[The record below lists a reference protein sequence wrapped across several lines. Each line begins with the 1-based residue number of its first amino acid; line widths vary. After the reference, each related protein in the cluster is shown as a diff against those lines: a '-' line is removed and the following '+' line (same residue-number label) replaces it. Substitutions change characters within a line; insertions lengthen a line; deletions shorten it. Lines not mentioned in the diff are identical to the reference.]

1 MAHLLTSDSK
11 SSDFAYDDAY
21 RLFLIT
27 RREQQANYRFG
38 RTQGQPVRFRASR
51 TVRRVRGYL
60 KNMIEAIADSKMRR
74 VEREFELRGIRYDRQ
89 RLGVVQFW
97 SSRLSQR
104 LITCDRFHVRHWF
117 SLPISAARSAWW

>member
-21 RLFLIT
+21 RCFSSPEGNNRLT
-27 RREQQANYRFG
+27 TGSAERR
-38 RTQGQPVRFRASR
+38 GQPVRFRASR

-74 VEREFELRGIRYDRQ
+74 VERELELRGIRYDR
-89 RLGVVQFW
+89 
-97 SSRLSQR
+97 SSNDWVSCNSGRVESR
-104 LITCDRFHVRHWF
+104 KG
-117 SLPISAARSAWW
+117 